1 MLLRLDEPGIQV
13 CGPPERGV
21 IIIIAVKLLSGSR
34 RQSIFPELNPFLDPS
49 HLFIWERATL
59 TYVCMYELWG
69 RIFRIAM

>member
-49 HLFIWERATL
+49 RYSFGKGQHLRM
-59 TYVCMYELWG
+59 YVCMNCG
-69 RIFRIAM
+69 VGSFA